1 MIYPECSIAVS
12 RRRKNPM
19 KTKIYRNRGPLNAM
33 AKKLGRKID
42 APYMAAKVPSICGV
56 CITTIFLIAIVQ
68 PALAQQTVLIGSQS
82 MTPEVTINLSAIYSS
97 PNWANTQNFPSMQ
110 PNLASSVGVRQLLVP
125 NLRMAPTTRA
135 FTSHPPAPSREP
147 IVTSRPALVVT
158 LPRKQIEANTKPAA
172 PALPPKSDSNSPAP
186 PAPTAVSQKPAGKAT
201 AKFTPVDTKPKP
213 ATRMPKAPVTLAN
226 NRLAPPPPPP
236 PPTVMGKAETVT
248 PKAPDVPKVMAKK
261 PKAAAARPVMKATA
275 KLNQMARLTPAGD
288 NALEVRFRSGSSVLT
303 RDDERRLK
311 VMVQSLAPTETRLQ
325 LKAYAEATGNDTS
338 KARRLSL
345 SRALAVRSFLIEN
358 GLRSTRI
365 DVRALGIARDGG
377 APDRV
382 DIVTMDW

>member
-1 MIYPECSIAVS
+1 MIYPEYSIAVS
-12 RRRKNPM
+12 HRRKNPM
-19 KTKIYRNRGPLNAM
+19 KTKIYRYRGPLNAM

-82 MTPEVTINLSAIYSS
+82 MTPEVTINLSAIYGS
-97 PNWANTQNFPSMQ
+97 PNWSNTQNIPSMQ

-135 FTSHPPAPSREP
+135 FASHPPAPSREP

-158 LPRKQIEANTKPAA
+158 LPRKQIEANTKLAA

-186 PAPTAVSQKPAGKAT
+186 PAVSQKPAGKAT

-213 ATRMPKAPVTLAN
+213 ATKMPKAPVTLAN

-236 PPTVMGKAETVT
+236 PPTVMGKAGTVT
-248 PKAPDVPKVMAKK
+248 PKTPDVLKVMAKK
-261 PKAAAARPVMKATA
+261 PKAAAASPVMKATA
-275 KLNQMARLTPAGD
+275 KLNQMATLTPAGD
-288 NALEVRFRSGSSVLT
+288 SALEVRFRSGSSVLT

-311 VMVQSLAPTETRLQ
+311 VMVQSLAPTGTRLQ

>member
-1 MIYPECSIAVS
+1 MIYPEYSIAVS
-12 RRRKNPM
+12 RRCKNSM
-19 KTKIYRNRGPLNAM
+19 KTKFYRNRSPLNAM
-33 AKKLGRKID
+33 VKKLGRKID

-68 PALAQQTVLIGSQS
+68 PALAQQTVLIGSQT

-97 PNWANTQNFPSMQ
+97 PNWASTQNFSSMQ

-135 FTSHPPAPSREP
+135 FTSHPPARSREP
-147 IVTSRPALVVT
+147 VVTSRPALVVT

-172 PALPPKSDSNSPAP
+172 RALLPKTDSNSL
-186 PAPTAVSQKPAGKAT
+186 APTALFQKPASKAT
-201 AKFTPVDTKPKP
+201 AKFMPVDTKPKP
-213 ATRMPKAPVTLAN
+213 ATRMLKAPATLAN

-236 PPTVMGKAETVT
+236 PPTVVGKAETVT
-248 PKAPDVPKVMAKK
+248 PKEPDVPKVTTKK
-261 PKAAAARPVMKATA
+261 TKSDEARPVMKATT
-275 KLNQMARLTPAGD
+275 KLNRWATLTPAGD
-288 NALEVRFRSGSSVLT
+288 NALEIRFRSGSSVLT